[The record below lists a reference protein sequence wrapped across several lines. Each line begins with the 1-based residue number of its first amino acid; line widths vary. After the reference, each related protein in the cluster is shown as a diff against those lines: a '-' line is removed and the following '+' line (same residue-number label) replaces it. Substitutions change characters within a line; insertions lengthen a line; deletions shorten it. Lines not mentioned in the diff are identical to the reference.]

1 MHLDL
6 RDMFPGRDDGA
17 RAGLDRK
24 LVDHET
30 IGHRTRDSTAEDLKE
45 QLVLGAHSRTVRGGT
60 TSGL

>member
-1 MHLDL
+1 MSGDPFGYRVQPVHLDL

-45 QLVLGAHSRTVRGGT
+45 
-60 TSGL
+60 